1 MKYPNTAIFFDMDNT
16 LIKSFIDYALM
27 KSETVRLLRQYGLPP
42 ADEKMP
48 VAKMMALA
56 ERNEKCTPEIAE
68 AVWKRIN
75 EVEDAGLSLAVPEN
89 GAVDLLRRLS
99 ADTHILLLT
108 NNVHA
113 SAAKTLER
121 MGVMPYL
128 SVFAG
133 RGVVPALKPSPA
145 GYQYLLNQLSPKV
158 DFKSCLATGDALIDI
173 QAASELG
180 VDFIAYNGSREE
192 DWQRHSVMPR
202 LYLRKWNDE
211 AYRQICELLDE
222 KNREG

>member
-16 LIKSFIDYALM
+16 LIKSYIDYALM
-27 KSETVRLLRQYGLPP
+27 KSETVRLLREYDLPP
-42 ADEKMP
+42 SDEKMP
-48 VAKMMALA
+48 VSKMMALA
-56 ERNEKCTPEIAE
+56 ELDQKCTPEIA
-68 AVWKRIN
+68 AVIWKRIN
-75 EVEDAGLSLAVPEN
+75 EVEDAGLALAVPEY
-89 GAVDLLRRLS
+89 GAVELLRRLS
-99 ADTHILLLT
+99 VDTHILLLT

-121 MGVMPYL
+121 MGVLPYL

-145 GYQYLLNQLSPKV
+145 GYQHLLNQLTPKV
-158 DFKSCLATGDALIDI
+158 DFKNCLATGDAIIDI

-192 DWQRHSVMPR
+192 DWQRHFVLPR
-202 LYLRKWNDE
+202 LYLRKWDDD
-211 AYRQICELLDE
+211 AYRQLCELLQE
-222 KNREG
+222 KNR